1 MPSLTCVVPSGLTNS
16 MHRMDFHRLIPSRIS
31 SEVRSEDYFEL
42 VGLMVEGVG
51 ARELPS
57 VIDDHIFLACSWRVQ
72 GIGL

>member
-1 MPSLTCVVPSGLTNS
+1 
-16 MHRMDFHRLIPSRIS
+16 MHRLDFHRLIPSRIS

-72 GIGL
+72 EGYLGSEKMRMLSIGL